1 MIYMNLSH
9 IRHMPRF
16 AFVVL
21 FAFLLVACQG
31 SEEEKI
37 NSIGIVNLT
46 SSLDS
51 TIDGFKEGMEE
62 LGYVEGENVIYVYD
76 GPTNSIDGLDAAVDK
91 LLEAEVDLIFAVS
104 TPAVIAAKNKTDG
117 TDMPILF
124 APINDPVAS
133 GFVES
138 LSQPGGNLTGIQVGG
153 FLPKE
158 FEWLL
163 TLDPSIET
171 VFTPYNPDDSSA
183 TLGWTILGEEAA
195 ASGITLITPEV
206 GSAEDVAAAIATMP
220 ESVDAIFLLTDS
232 MVLSQLP
239 AFTAVASERGLPV
252 ASINQA
258 QVEGGALMG
267 YGPEFFPV
275 GKQAARLADQILKG
289 VPPSDL
295 PVETADFFFSVNMKT
310 ANELGLDI
318 SNGILQ
324 QANSIIR

>member
-9 IRHMPRF
+9 IHHMPRF
-16 AFVVL
+16 AFVIL
-21 FAFLLVACQG
+21 FSFLLAACQG

-37 NSIGIVNLT
+37 NTVGIVNLT
-46 SSLDS
+46 SSLDL
-51 TIDGFKEGMEE
+51 TIDGFKDGMEE
-62 LGYVEGENVIYVYD
+62 LGYVEGENVIYLYD

-91 LLEAEVDLIFAVS
+91 LLEADVDLIFAVS
-104 TPAVIAAKNKTDG
+104 TPAVVAAKNKTEGADI
-117 TDMPILF
+117 PILF
-124 APINDPVAS
+124 APINDPIAS

-171 VFTPYNPDDSSA
+171 VFAPYNPEDLSA
-183 TLGWTILGEEAA
+183 ALGWAILGEEAA
-195 ASGITLITPEV
+195 ASGVTLITPEV
-206 GSAEDVAAAIATMP
+206 RSAEDVVAAIAVMP
-220 ESVDAIFLLTDS
+220 ESVDAILLMTDS
-232 MVLSQLP
+232 TVLSQLS
-239 AFTAVASERGLPV
+239 AFVTVASDRGLPV
-252 ASINQA
+252 ASINKA

-275 GKQAARLADQILKG
+275 GRQAARLADQILKG
-289 VPPSDL
+289 VPSSDL

-310 ANELGLDI
+310 ANELGLEI